1 MKHNILTET
10 AFYRALESKEEI
22 ENIRDMYDEFISCV
36 IKVCK
41 AGDTASAYIALSY
54 TEVELNACKVSPQ
67 VKTYVDKALSFIKEM
82 RNMLE
87 TTVGKGITANPA
99 IPELPQIEWTGQTV
113 DLVELMYALKETGSI
128 NNGEMPISQM
138 SEAFFQ
144 IFGRKTQR
152 DYTRYYVCI
161 KERDADFSYTY
172 FIDKMRRKLNE
183 KIKTDI
189 KKSLSK

>member
-10 AFYRALESKEEI
+10 AFYRALESKET
-22 ENIRDMYDEFISCV
+22 ENIKEMYDEFISCV
-36 IKVCK
+36 IKIYK

-54 TEVELNACKVSPQ
+54 TEVELNACKVSPL
-67 VKTYVDKALSFIKEM
+67 VKTYVDKATSFIKEM

-99 IPELPQIEWTGQTV
+99 IPKLPQIEWTGQTV

-138 SEAFFQ
+138 CEAFFQ

-161 KERDADFSYTY
+161 KEREADFSYTY

-183 KIKTDI
+183 KIKADI